1 MMFLIYT
8 EPLPPG
14 ILNRELSNFSA
25 NHLFLKW
32 NPPDGNTTLNHYRVV
47 IDGYQQQTLG
57 STPEIY
63 WLKTLT
69 PGTIYNVTITT
80 ISRGGID
87 LWWNPNETLTAE
99 SKPYTDLIEIDASK
113 L

>member
-1 MMFLIYT
+1 MMLLIYT

-14 ILNRELSNFSA
+14 MVNRELSNFSA

-32 NPPDGNTTLNHYRVV
+32 NPPDGKTTLNNYKVI

-63 WLKTLT
+63 WNKTLT

-87 LWWNPNETLTAE
+87 LWWYSNETAE
-99 SKPYTDLIEIDASK
+99 SKPYTDLIEIDESK

>member
-1 MMFLIYT
+1 M
-8 EPLPPG
+8 
-14 ILNRELSNFSA
+14 
-25 NHLFLKW
+25 FLKW
-32 NPPDGNTTLNHYRVV
+32 NPPDGNTTLNNYKVV

-63 WLKTLT
+63 WNKTLT

-80 ISRGGID
+80 ISRGGIYQ
-87 LWWNPNETLTAE
+87 WWHPYESAE

>member
-1 MMFLIYT
+1 MYDFFIYT

-32 NPPDGNTTLNHYRVV
+32 NPPNGNTTLKNYRVI
-47 IDGYQQQTLG
+47 IDGYQQQTIG
-57 STPEIY
+57 STPEIH
-63 WLKTLT
+63 WNKRLT

-80 ISRGGID
+80 ISQYD
-87 LWWNPNETLTAE
+87 VWWLRFGSAE
-99 SKPYTDLIEIDASK
+99 SKPYIDWIEIDASK

>member
-1 MMFLIYT
+1 MFLIYT

-63 WLKTLT
+63 WHKTLT

-87 LWWNPNETLTAE
+87 RSELHCVNHQCTCTTA
-99 SKPYTDLIEIDASK
+99 ASGTGGK
-113 L
+113 LYDV